1 MEVTDWQ
8 DFRDFGQG
16 GLQFNWSSLQI
27 VKDFRSWGGR
37 GYRKVGL
44 CMEEFEFGNSTSLGH
59 ETISELDGGL
69 GSNWVLGSPLLGS
82 NLGRSPGIE
91 IRVTGERSG

>member
-1 MEVTDWQ
+1 
-8 DFRDFGQG
+8 
-16 GLQFNWSSLQI
+16 
-27 VKDFRSWGGR
+27 
-37 GYRKVGL
+37 
-44 CMEEFEFGNSTSLGH
+44 MEEFEFGNSTSLGH